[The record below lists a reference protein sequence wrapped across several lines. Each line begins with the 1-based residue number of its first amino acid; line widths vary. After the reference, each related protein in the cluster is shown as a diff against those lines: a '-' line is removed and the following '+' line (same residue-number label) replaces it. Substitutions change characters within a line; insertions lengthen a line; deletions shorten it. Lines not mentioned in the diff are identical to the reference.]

1 MSAHRFLAGNS
12 LLCRISATDLLFTSA
27 LLKGNCE
34 AYESNP
40 IAAAFLEQHGLRG
53 LALYKIG
60 GVIAFT
66 GSVVLLARRRPKVAA
81 GLVCVTVGCAVI
93 LSVVMYSHG
102 LIRDARTAAH
112 YDAEHGIVRSGKK
125 SPHAHEDFE
134 LPAWC
139 SVAIR

>member
-1 MSAHRFLAGNS
+1 MCL
-12 LLCRISATDLLFTSA
+12 RIYCWLGMACYVVLSATDLLFTSA

-60 GVIAFT
+60 GVIAFL
-66 GSVVLLARRRPKVAA
+66 GSVLLLARRRPKVAA
-81 GLVCVTVGCAVI
+81 GLVTLGCAVI

-102 LIRDARTAAH
+102 LIRDARAAAR

-125 SPHAHEDFE
+125 PPHANEDFD
-134 LPAWC
+134 LAGWC
-139 SVAIR
+139 DLTIR

>member
-1 MSAHRFLAGNS
+1 MSAHRFWLGIACYVV
-12 LLCRISATDLLFTSA
+12 LSATDLLFTSA

-66 GSVVLLARRRPKVAA
+66 GSVVLQP
-81 GLVCVTVGCAVI
+81 GVGRKWP
-93 LSVVMYSHG
+93 LDS
-102 LIRDARTAAH
+102 
-112 YDAEHGIVRSGKK
+112 
-125 SPHAHEDFE
+125 
-134 LPAWC
+134 
-139 SVAIR
+139 